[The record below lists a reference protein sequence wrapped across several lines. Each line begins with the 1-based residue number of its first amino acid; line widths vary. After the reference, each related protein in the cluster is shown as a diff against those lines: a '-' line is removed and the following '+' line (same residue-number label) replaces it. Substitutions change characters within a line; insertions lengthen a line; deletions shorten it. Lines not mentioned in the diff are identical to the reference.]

1 MENPGASMWRCGQA
15 KHFLSALGFLLCLV
29 DVFTFVGRR
38 DMEKITKLPA
48 ADCFGKCFTACGPHI
63 WKGWQHIMFVSC
75 TLAVPNVKNI
85 VIADVALSLYKL
97 IF

>member
-1 MENPGASMWRCGQA
+1 VEVWPSQTFFERTW
-15 KHFLSALGFLLCLV
+15 LSAVLGGCFHIC
-29 DVFTFVGRR
+29 GAKRR
-38 DMEKITKLPA
+38 HNLQHMEKITKLPA

-85 VIADVALSLYKL
+85 VIADIALSLYKL